1 MMYIIAN
8 CAMPSQQLIFL
19 DVLTKNEE
27 FNMTVDM
34 QTSLASFV
42 VRLNTD
48 KKTWINSNKI
58 GTCSVVLEFIWG
70 IITLYCMN
78 LLICGLQ
85 NDFDNLCF
93 YVIEY
98 QNVSLMD

>member
-8 CAMPSQQLIFL
+8 CAMPSQQLIFS

-27 FNMTVDM
+27 FSMTVDM
-34 QTSLASFV
+34 QSFY
-42 VRLNTD
+42 RTN
-48 KKTWINSNKI
+48 IF
-58 GTCSVVLEFIWG
+58 EFIWG
-70 IITLYCMN
+70 IITLYYMN

-85 NDFDNLCF
+85 KDFDNLSF
-93 YVIEY
+93 FVIEC

>member
-8 CAMPSQQLIFL
+8 CAMPSQQLIFS

-34 QTSLASFV
+34 QTS
-42 VRLNTD
+42 
-48 KKTWINSNKI
+48 
-58 GTCSVVLEFIWG
+58 
-70 IITLYCMN
+70 N

-85 NDFDNLCF
+85 KDLDNLSF

>member
-48 KKTWINSNKI
+48 KKT
-58 GTCSVVLEFIWG
+58 
-70 IITLYCMN
+70 
-78 LLICGLQ
+78 
-85 NDFDNLCF
+85 
-93 YVIEY
+93 
-98 QNVSLMD
+98 